1 MLNKSAK
8 IIKNDP
14 KSTKIFS
21 KISQIFAYNWQVA
34 TQHEPKNR
42 RDFTTSPDIN
52 NAYDFIT

>member
-8 IIKNDP
+8 TIKNDT

-21 KISQIFAYNWQVA
+21 KISQIFAYKQVA

-42 RDFTTSPDIN
+42 RDFTTNPDIN